1 VVFGYPQDRML
12 GRSLPELG
20 ASEDLLR
27 PLMEH
32 GSVTDLQVSLRGPD
46 GNLRQ
51 VSVNAWSVE
60 SGDEPRRFVGTARE
74 ITERLRLEEHLRQ
87 AQRLESVGRLAG
99 GIAHDF
105 NNLLTAVIGYADLIL
120 SADDAPTDV
129 LESAGEIHR
138 SAERAASLT
147 RQLLAF
153 SRRQVMQPRV
163 VDLNP
168 LVTEMARML
177 RRIIGEHVR
186 LVIRTQSRPAQVK
199 ADPSQV
205 EQVIVNLAIN
215 AAEAMPDGGSLTIE
229 TSVVAVD
236 ELYSQTH
243 AGMQPGTYVC
253 LTVADTGR
261 GMTRDI
267 LDHIFE
273 PFFTTKEV
281 GKGSGLGLATVYGIV
296 KQSGGY
302 IWVDSVPGQGSSFSL
317 YFPPAVGRPAA
328 AAPPP
333 AEAPRGG
340 SERILL
346 VEDDPV
352 LRRMTLSALRKLGYA
367 VEPAADASE
376 ALSLVEAGAR
386 FDLLVTD
393 VVMPG
398 LSGRDLA
405 DRLAERMKGIR
416 VLFVSG
422 YGSESLSLVND
433 MGDSAGFLQ
442 KPYSLG
448 ELTRRIRSL
457 LGRDSETQLTLPL

>member
-1 VVFGYPQDRML
+1 M
-12 GRSLPELG
+12 
-20 ASEDLLR
+20 
-27 PLMEH
+27 
-32 GSVTDLQVSLRGPD
+32 
-46 GNLRQ
+46 
-51 VSVNAWSVE
+51 
-60 SGDEPRRFVGTARE
+60 
-74 ITERLRLEEHLRQ
+74 
-87 AQRLESVGRLAG
+87 GRLAG

-120 SADDAPTDV
+120 STDDAPTEILD
-129 LESAGEIHR
+129 SAGEIHR

-153 SRRQVMQPRV
+153 SRRQVMQPRI

-177 RRIIGEHVR
+177 RRIIGEQVR

-215 AAEAMPDGGSLTIE
+215 AAEAMGAGGTLTIE
-229 TSVVAVD
+229 TSTVAVD
-236 ELYSQTH
+236 EPYGRAH

-253 LTVADTGR
+253 LTVEDTGR
-261 GMTRDI
+261 GMTREI
-267 LDHIFE
+267 LEHIFE

-296 KQSGGY
+296 KQTGGY
-302 IWVDSVPGQGSSFSL
+302 IWVDSSPGQGSTFRI
-317 YFPPAVGRPAA
+317 YFPPAAGRADSA
-328 AAPPP
+328 LAAPVDP
-333 AEAPRGG
+333 PRGG

-352 LRRMTLSALRKLGYA
+352 LRRMTLAALRKLGYA
-367 VEPAADASE
+367 VSPAADAAE
-376 ALSLVEAGAR
+376 ALAFVDGGAR

-398 LSGRDLA
+398 MSGRDLA
-405 DRLAERMKGIR
+405 ERLHGRIQGIR
-416 VLFVSG
+416 TLFVSG
-422 YGSESLSLVND
+422 YGSESAD
-433 MGDSAGFLQ
+433 IGAAMGGSSSFLQ

-448 ELTRRIRSL
+448 ELTRRIRLL
-457 LGRDSETQLTLPL
+457 LGPDSESQLSLPL